1 MEVLRFGYRLPF
13 LSAPP
18 LSDAPLPMPSYS
30 PTSIKGAALEEVTL
44 ALVAKGAVELAP
56 LPSPGFYSRLFV
68 VWKTSGSWRP
78 VIDLSHLNRF
88 VATSHFQMETIQSV
102 LLSVRQGDWM
112 ASIDLKEA
120 YLQVPIHPSSRHLLR
135 FVFRSK
141 VYQFKALCFGLS
153 TAPQVFTRV
162 MAPVSAILHSMGI
175 RMRRYLDDWLVQSSS
190 RASLVR
196 DLQSV
201 LLLCHELGI
210 VVNPQKSNLVPSQIV
225 QYLGVVIDSISFRA
239 SPSQDRIS
247 RLRSTADAFQS
258 SASPPASLWLSLL
271 GVLSSLA
278 HLVPGGR
285 LRMRSL
291 QLCLHRSWDRSDLQ
305 APVPVSQ
312 DCLQDLQWWLHLPR
326 LSSGVSLSQVSPD
339 LHFWSDASDVGWGAH
354 LERQVASG
362 LWDSG
367 QAALSINARE
377 LLAVHLGLQQFQ
389 SSLRGMTVAVFCD
402 NTTAVA
408 YLRKEGGTRSPLLN
422 SLAQEILRWA
432 ESLSIRLAPQFLP
445 GAQNVLADALS
456 RPHQLP
462 HSEWS
467 LHRGRV
473 SVFAKTLAGPNR
485 LICNLRQSPLFNL
498 LLSSP
503 RSGVSGHGR
512 FPAVLE
518 RSPSLCFSASVPHPQ
533 GSGQAPC
540 VLGDG
545 AHSSGSIL
553 GSASVVCRSPP
564 AVAGPSCSSAFQA
577 RPPAPAS
584 VSASLPG
591 SPSAQTSC
599 LETLQRFTRA
609 AGFSSAVA
617 IQSSLARRPSSR
629 AIYQHRWSVYRSW
642 CREWGH
648 SVSRPTLAK
657 IADFLYWLRST
668 RGLSVSSLRGYRS
681 ALSAVF
687 RFHLPSLS
695 SDPVIR
701 DLLRSFRL
709 SSAERVLRPPSWD
722 LSKVLQY
729 LVTSAFEPLSQAP
742 FRALTLKTLF
752 LLALATAKRVGE
764 LQALSSLVTFV
775 GADACVS
782 YIPQFVAKSESLTRS
797 IPRSFL
803 VKSLADFATGL
814 DTDLLLCPVRALRLY
829 LPRARSLSPGRHR
842 LFVSPRRP
850 SRAMSKNAVSFFL
863 REVISAAGAA
873 RPHVGSLRA
882 HDVRSV
888 STSVAFHRN
897 WSVSS
902 VLESATWASS
912 SVFSSFYLRDIQHEF
927 DGLLSLGPFVAA
939 GTRIG

>member
-18 LSDAPLPMPSYS
+18 LSGAPLPMPSYS

-88 VATSHFQMETIQSV
+88 VDTSHFQMETIQSV
-102 LLSVRQGDWM
+102 LLSVCQGDWM

-135 FVFRSK
+135 FVFRSE

-162 MAPVSAILHSMGI
+162 MAPVSAILHSLGI

-196 DLQSV
+196 DLQTV

-278 HLVPGGR
+278 HLGAWRASEDAVSPTLPPPLLGSVGPSGSGSGVPG
-285 LRMRSL
+285 
-291 QLCLHRSWDRSDLQ
+291 
-305 APVPVSQ
+305 
-312 DCLQDLQWWLHLPR
+312 
-326 LSSGVSLSQVSPD
+326 LSSGPPVVAPPSSPLFPGVSLPGVSRPT
-339 LHFWSDASDVGWGAH
+339 LLVRRLGRGLGSSS
-354 LERQVASG
+354 RASG
-362 LWDSG
+362 RFRPVG
-367 QAALSINARE
+367 TPVRAALSINARE

-402 NTTAVA
+402 NTTAVV
-408 YLRKEGGTRSPLLN
+408 YLRKEGGTRSHLLN
-422 SLAQEILRWA
+422 SLAQEILRWT
-432 ESLSIRLAPQFLP
+432 ESLSITPGSAVSPGRPECPGGRSVSPSPAPSFRVVSTQ
-445 GAQNVLADALS
+445 
-456 RPHQLP
+456 
-462 HSEWS
+462 
-467 LHRGRV
+467 GRV
-473 SVFAKTLAGPNR
+473 SVFEKTLAGPNR

-518 RSPSLCFSASVPHPQ
+518 RSPGLCFSASVPHTQ

-599 LETLQRFTRA
+599 LETLPAFPASGWFLLGGSYPVLLSAPSILTRYLSTPVVCVPLLVSRA
-609 AGFSSAVA
+609 GSFGFS
-617 IQSSLARRPSSR
+617 P
-629 AIYQHRWSVYRSW
+629 
-642 CREWGH
+642 
-648 SVSRPTLAK
+648 
-657 IADFLYWLRST
+657 
-668 RGLSVSSLRGYRS
+668 
-681 ALSAVF
+681 
-687 RFHLPSLS
+687 
-695 SDPVIR
+695 
-701 DLLRSFRL
+701 
-709 SSAERVLRPPSWD
+709 
-722 LSKVLQY
+722 Y
-729 LVTSAFEPLSQAP
+729 L
-742 FRALTLKTLF
+742 
-752 LLALATAKRVGE
+752 GE
-764 LQALSSLVTFV
+764 
-775 GADACVS
+775 DC
-782 YIPQFVAKSESLTRS
+782 
-797 IPRSFL
+797 
-803 VKSLADFATGL
+803 
-814 DTDLLLCPVRALRLY
+814 
-829 LPRARSLSPGRHR
+829 
-842 LFVSPRRP
+842 
-850 SRAMSKNAVSFFL
+850 
-863 REVISAAGAA
+863 
-873 RPHVGSLRA
+873 
-882 HDVRSV
+882 
-888 STSVAFHRN
+888 
-897 WSVSS
+897 
-902 VLESATWASS
+902 
-912 SVFSSFYLRDIQHEF
+912 
-927 DGLLSLGPFVAA
+927 
-939 GTRIG
+939 

>member
-18 LSDAPLPMPSYS
+18 LSGAPLPMPSYS

-88 VATSHFQMETIQSV
+88 VDTSHFQMETIQSV

-135 FVFRSK
+135 FVFRGK

-190 RASLVR
+190 RDSLVR
-196 DLQSV
+196 DLRTV
-201 LLLCHELGI
+201 LGLCHELGI

-247 RLRSTADAFQS
+247 RLRSTADAFRS

-291 QLCLHRSWDRSDLQ
+291 QLCLHRSWDRLDLQ
-305 APVPVSQ
+305 APVLVSWV
-312 DCLQDLQWWLHLPR
+312 CLQDLQWWLHLPR

-377 LLAVHLGLQQFQ
+377 LLAVHLGLRQFQ

-422 SLAQEILRWA
+422 SLAQEILRWT

-445 GAQNVLADALS
+445 GSQNVLADALS

-467 LHRGRV
+467 LHRDVFQSLRRLWPVQIDLFATSDNHRCSIYFPPLHDPESAGTDAFLQSWDGLQAYAFPPV
-473 SVFAKTLAGPNR
+473 S
-485 LICNLRQSPLFNL
+485 
-498 LLSSP
+498 
-503 RSGVSGHGR
+503 
-512 FPAVLE
+512 
-518 RSPSLCFSASVPHPQ
+518 PHPQ

-545 AHSSGSIL
+545 AHTSGSTL
-553 GSASVVCRSPP
+553 GSASVVRGSPP
-564 AVAGPSCSSAFQA
+564 AVAGPSRSSAFQA

-584 VSASLPG
+584 VSASLPR
-591 SPSAQTSC
+591 SPSAQASC

-629 AIYQHRWSVYRSW
+629 ALYQHRWSVYRSW
-642 CREWGH
+642 CREQGH

-657 IADFLYWLRST
+657 IADFLYWLRFT
-668 RGLSVSSLRGYRS
+668 KGLSVSSLRGYRS

-695 SDPVIR
+695 SDPVLR

-709 SSAERVLRPPSWD
+709 SSAERIMRPPAWD
-722 LSKVLQY
+722 LSKMLQY
-729 LVTSAFEPLSQAP
+729 LVTSAFEPLSQAS

-764 LQALSSLVTFV
+764 LQALSALVTFCWCGCLYVLHSAVCRQV
-775 GADACVS
+775 G
-782 YIPQFVAKSESLTRS
+782 VAHTFHPS
-797 IPRSFL
+797 
-803 VKSLADFATGL
+803 
-814 DTDLLLCPVRALRLY
+814 LLLGEVLGRLR
-829 LPRARSLSPGRHR
+829 
-842 LFVSPRRP
+842 V
-850 SRAMSKNAVSFFL
+850 
-863 REVISAAGAA
+863 
-873 RPHVGSLRA
+873 
-882 HDVRSV
+882 
-888 STSVAFHRN
+888 
-897 WSVSS
+897 WS
-902 VLESATWASS
+902 
-912 SVFSSFYLRDIQHEF
+912 
-927 DGLLSLGPFVAA
+927 
-939 GTRIG
+939 

>member
-112 ASIDLKEA
+112 ASIVLKEA

-467 LHRGRV
+467 LHRD
-473 SVFAKTLAGPNR
+473 VFQSLRR
-485 LICNLRQSPLFNL
+485 LWPVQIDLFATSDNHRCSIYFSPLHD
-498 LLSSP
+498 P
-503 RSGVSGHGR
+503 
-512 FPAVLE
+512 E
-518 RSPSLCFSASVPHPQ
+518 SAGTDAFLQSWNGLQTQ

-642 CREWGH
+642 CRERGH

-709 SSAERVLRPPSWD
+709 SSAERVLRPPAWA

-803 VKSLADFATGL
+803 VKSLADFAAGL